1 MENLEPI
8 IAKLKAERGLLST
21 AIAALEALSGKALPL
36 PTSRPT
42 VEKVPTK
49 RVMSPEARKR
59 IGDATRKRW
68 QPRKPQRREL
78 PRKLQHKERE
88 P

>member
-8 IAKLKAERGLLST
+8 IAKLKAERGLLNA
-21 AIAALEALSGKALPL
+21 AIAALEALNGKALPL
-36 PTSRPT
+36 PTSKPT
-42 VEKVPTK
+42 VEKVATK

-68 QPRKPQRREL
+68 QAKKAAAKRAAKKAAAEAAA
-78 PRKLQHKERE
+78 
-88 P
+88 